1 MTMSMSMPATATERI
16 IAVYDGTPGEP
27 PLASRC
33 RELFSQ
39 QMFTWQEFAAAHLEL
54 NGAWL
59 RELSSGPHTVL
70 VQFNPGRTVSATAAI
85 DDDAVRNRPCFLCPD
100 RLPVS
105 QAAVR
110 YREDFLILVNPRPIF
125 SPHYTVVHIRHLP
138 QHLEPHIDTLLT
150 LTRDLG
156 DGLTVFYNGPRCG
169 ASAPDH
175 HHFQVCPA
183 GSIPVEKVWEENGGK
198 RRELA
203 GGVSLGILNL
213 PGRTAL
219 VVEGGNRAAVADALV
234 RLLPALRRAAERD
247 SDEEP
252 MLNLLCHYQDRSWRL
267 LLFPRRRHR
276 PAAYY
281 REGEEAV
288 LVTPGAVE
296 MGGLLITVREE
307 DFLKMNFALVEEIY
321 REVALEG
328 ETVEKIFGAFPA

>member
-1 MTMSMSMPATATERI
+1 MTISMSTPATATERI

-70 VQFNPGRTVSATAAI
+70 VQFNPGRTVNATAAI

-138 QHLEPHIDTLLT
+138 QHLEPHIGHPADPDPGSGRRPHGLLQRT
-150 LTRDLG
+150 PLRGLG
-156 DGLTVFYNGPRCG
+156 
-169 ASAPDH
+169 
-175 HHFQVCPA
+175 A
-183 GSIPVEKVWEENGGK
+183 GSPPLSGLSGGIDPGGKGLGGERREAAGACRGRFLGHPESSRKNRPGRGGWEPGGGRGCPCAVAPGAGPGGGK
-198 RRELA
+198 RY
-203 GGVSLGILNL
+203 GKG
-213 PGRTAL
+213 
-219 VVEGGNRAAVADALV
+219 
-234 RLLPALRRAAERD
+234 
-247 SDEEP
+247 
-252 MLNLLCHYQDRSWRL
+252 
-267 LLFPRRRHR
+267 
-276 PAAYY
+276 
-281 REGEEAV
+281 
-288 LVTPGAVE
+288 
-296 MGGLLITVREE
+296 
-307 DFLKMNFALVEEIY
+307 
-321 REVALEG
+321 
-328 ETVEKIFGAFPA
+328 